1 MKKTITMT
9 TRIGRLMAGAG
20 IAALVAG
27 FAGYQSATLEAA
39 TTQTAS
45 FNISANVAANCTIVA
60 GNLGFASYDPVVAN
74 ATNPL
79 DQTSPITVACT
90 KGTSATVSLDLG
102 THASG
107 STRRMQN
114 GTTATEFLTIAIHHC
129 RSQRGVEHD
138 QYGGVAPRPRRR
150 ATSPFTAAWQGGRTS
165 RPAITA
171 TPSSRP
177 SPSRRTLEGAARD
190 GRNVPVA
197 EPATVSP
204 MALL

>member
-79 DQTSPITVACT
+79 DQTSTITVACT

-102 THASG
+102 THVSG

-114 GTTATEFLTIAIHHC
+114 GTTATEFLTY
-129 RSQRGVEHD
+129 EL
-138 QYGGVAPRPRRR
+138 Y
-150 ATSPFTAAWQGGRTS
+150 TTAAHSVVWNTTNTVGYSAASKASSNLTVHGSVGGGQDVATGNYS
-165 RPAITA
+165 DTIVATITF
-171 TPSSRP
+171 
-177 SPSRRTLEGAARD
+177 
-190 GRNVPVA
+190 
-197 EPATVSP
+197 
-204 MALL
+204 